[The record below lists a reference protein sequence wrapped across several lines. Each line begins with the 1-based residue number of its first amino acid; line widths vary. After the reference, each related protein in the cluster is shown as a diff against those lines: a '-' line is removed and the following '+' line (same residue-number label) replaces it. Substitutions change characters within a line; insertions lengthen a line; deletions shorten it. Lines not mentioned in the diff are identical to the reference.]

1 MLDKRT
7 SSILFTILFFA
18 GVLTLAYTA
27 RRPLLILIFSILF
40 AYLLEP
46 IVAWFQR
53 QFRGSRTLG
62 IVAAYLI
69 LAAALSIFFAVAGPK
84 IVHQGTKLTH
94 ELPNLIDNIGS
105 GDIAQQI
112 GARRGWTYETQFQL
126 QELLR
131 AHRAEIGGTVRSAV
145 NRAPA
150 MASSL
155 LWFLLVPLFA
165 VFILKS
171 KKKFA
176 ATALALVDNRHD
188 RLFLR
193 GILADLD
200 VMLAAFIRAQLSLAS
215 VSIVVYTSILV
226 LTGFPYAFPI
236 AAIAGVLEFIPVV
249 GALTGNVTIMGMA
262 IVTGY
267 RHWLAILIFLI
278 VWRGLQDYVT
288 SPLLMGR
295 GLKLHPFA
303 VILGVLICGDV
314 AGLPGVFLSVPL
326 IASLRIVWRNWEK
339 RRVAIDEVN
348 TERTEIESLAI

>member
-18 GVLTLAYTA
+18 GVLALAYTA
-27 RRPLLILIFSILF
+27 RRPFLILIFSVLF

-46 IVAWFQR
+46 LVAWFQR
-53 QFRGSRTLG
+53 RFHGSRTLG
-62 IVAAYLI
+62 IAAAYLI

-84 IVHQGTKLTH
+84 IVHQGTKLAR
-94 ELPNLIDNIGS
+94 ELPNLIENIGS
-105 GDIAQQI
+105 GDIVQQI
-112 GARRGWTYETQFQL
+112 GAQRGWTYDTQFRF

-131 AHRAEIGGTVRSAV
+131 AHRTDISRTVQSAV
-145 NRAPA
+145 NRAAA
-150 MASSL
+150 MAGGL
-155 LWFLLVPLFA
+155 LWLLLIPLFA

-171 KKKFA
+171 KNEFA
-176 ATALALVDNRHD
+176 ATALALLDNRHD
-188 RLFLR
+188 RQFLR
-193 GILADLD
+193 DILADLD
-200 VMLAAFIRAQLSLAS
+200 VMLAAFIRAQLSLAG
-215 VSIVVYTSILV
+215 VSILIYTLILV
-226 LTGFPYAFPI
+226 FAGFPYSFPI
-236 AAIAGVLEFIPVV
+236 AAIAGVLEFIPVM
-249 GALTGNVTIMGMA
+249 GALTGNITIMGMA

-267 RHWLAILIFLI
+267 RHWLVILIFLI

-326 IASLRIVWRNWEK
+326 MASLRIVWRNWQK
-339 RRVAIDEVN
+339 RRVAIDGDDTEV
-348 TERTEIESLAI
+348 TEIESVVI